1 MHRARGVF
9 KLQKRTARVI
19 LNADMGDKS
28 IVRLYLVAA
37 KRLNKSLTV

>member
-9 KLQKRTARVI
+9 KLQKRTARV